1 MTDVLAP
8 PSTSRPAVRAATR
21 ASLGFGPALVTAV
34 AYVDPGNVA
43 INFSAGSGYGYALL
57 WVVVAAGASAG
68 VIQYLSAKLGA
79 CTGRSLTQSVGAA
92 LGRRARL
99 AYWAQAE
106 LVAAAT
112 DVAEVVGGAVAL
124 HLLFDLPLWIGAV
137 ATAVASSVLLRL
149 RTARGGN
156 AFAVAVTAAL
166 ALIAC
171 GFIGCMVAAGPSA
184 TGMASGLRPLLPDSQ
199 ALLLASGIFGAT
211 VMPHAVYVHSA
222 LSRDSAG
229 VLSGGL
235 PGGLTAGLTGG
246 LPGDLGGGTNGIRIR
261 ETLSVTR
268 SGVVFA
274 MLVAGSVNAAL
285 LIMAA
290 ALPHGGPQELEEI
303 HGTVGTLL
311 GATPALALA
320 LALLF
325 SGLASTAV
333 GTHAGDIAMKDLL
346 RRRVPAWVR
355 RLAALAPAV
364 LLLVVGVD
372 TTRLLVLSQV
382 GLSVGIPFALVP
394 LIVFTSRRSL
404 MGSAVNHRATT
415 VAASAVAATAIVING
430 VLLVQLAL

>member
-1 MTDVLAP
+1 MSDVLAP
-8 PSTSRPAVRAATR
+8 PRSSRPAVRAATR

-43 INFSAGSGYGYALL
+43 INFSAGSGYGYTLL
-57 WVVVAAGASAG
+57 WVVIAAGASAG

-79 CTGRSLTQSVGAA
+79 CTGRSLTQSVGEA
-92 LGRRARL
+92 LGRPGRL

-112 DVAEVVGGAVAL
+112 DVAEVVGGALAL
-124 HLLFDLPLWIGAV
+124 HLLFDLPLWMGAV
-137 ATAVASSVLLRL
+137 ATAVASSFLLRL

-166 ALIAC
+166 ALIAV
-171 GFIGCMVAAGPSA
+171 GFVGCMIAAGPSVS
-184 TGMASGLRPLLPDSQ
+184 GMASGLRPLLPDGQ
-199 ALLLASGIFGAT
+199 ALLLASGVFGAT

-222 LSRDSAG
+222 LSRDSARA
-229 VLSGGL
+229 LGGSPVDL
-235 PGGLTAGLTGG
+235 DGTAG
-246 LPGDLGGGTNGIRIR
+246 RVR
-261 ETLSVTR
+261 ETLSATR
-268 SGVVFA
+268 SGVVVA
-274 MLVAGSVNAAL
+274 MLVAGTVNASL

-290 ALPHGGPQELEEI
+290 ALPRGGSQELEEI
-303 HGTVGTLL
+303 HGTVGALL
-311 GATPALALA
+311 GAVPALALA
-320 LALLF
+320 MALLV

-333 GTHAGDIAMKDLL
+333 GTHAGDIAMSDLL
-346 RRRVPAWVR
+346 HRRVPAWVR
-355 RLAALAPAV
+355 RLVALAPAV
-364 LLLVVGVD
+364 LLLAVGVN

-415 VAASAVAATAIVING
+415 VAAAAVAAAAIAING
-430 VLLVQLAL
+430 VLLAQLVG

>member
-124 HLLFDLPLWIGAV
+124 HLLFGLPLWIGAV

-184 TGMASGLRPLLPDSQ
+184 TGMASGLRPLLPDGQ

-222 LSRDSAG
+222 LSRDSADT
-229 VLSGGL
+229 LGG
-235 PGGLTAGLTGG
+235 PAGG
-246 LPGDLGGGTNGIRIR
+246 LPGDLNSGTGRIR

-274 MLVAGSVNAAL
+274 MLLAGTVNAAL

-311 GATPALALA
+311 GAAPALALA

-346 RRRVPAWVR
+346 HRRVPAWVR

-430 VLLVQLAL
+430 VLLVQLVL

>member
-124 HLLFDLPLWIGAV
+124 HLLFGLPLWIGAV

-184 TGMASGLRPLLPDSQ
+184 TGMASGLRPLLPDGQ

-222 LSRDSAG
+222 LSRDSADT
-229 VLSGGL
+229 LGG
-235 PGGLTAGLTGG
+235 PAGG
-246 LPGDLGGGTNGIRIR
+246 LPGDLISGTGRIR

-274 MLVAGSVNAAL
+274 MLLAGTVNAAL

-311 GATPALALA
+311 GAAPALALA

-430 VLLVQLAL
+430 VLLVQLAF

>member
-124 HLLFDLPLWIGAV
+124 HLLFGLPLWIGAV

-184 TGMASGLRPLLPDSQ
+184 TGMASGLRPLLPDGQ

-222 LSRDSAG
+222 LSRDSADT
-229 VLSGGL
+229 LGG
-235 PGGLTAGLTGG
+235 PAGG
-246 LPGDLGGGTNGIRIR
+246 LPGDLNSGTGRIR

-274 MLVAGSVNAAL
+274 MLLAGTVNAAL

-311 GATPALALA
+311 GAAPALALA

-346 RRRVPAWVR
+346 HRRVPAWVR

-430 VLLVQLAL
+430 VLLGQLAL